1 MAFLWEWLVGL
12 PFYHDKARE
21 PDGGR
26 DRKEKAHAV
35 NVDSM

>member
-1 MAFLWEWLVGL
+1 MVGL
-12 PFYHDKARE
+12 PFYHDDKAE
-21 PDGGR
+21 QALDGGR